1 MTATIV
7 PLFKYF
13 NKKIKGAWNMARFC
27 KDRNLFFS
35 NKDVMPGSLIANDAG
50 KRKLLFFRRS
60 DYRQS
65 CMIINLE
72 EMENCS
78 IVREYNAIDAGELK
92 HKKLHKFL
100 RSICLHL
107 HFKNQTQP
115 ITIPFYESGFGN
127 DQDIESLE
135 IKANK
140 WKLIL
145 SKMLPL
151 KIA

>member
-1 MTATIV
+1 MTTTIV
-7 PLFKYF
+7 PLFTYL
-13 NKKIKGAWNMARFC
+13 NKKIKGAWNMTRFG

-35 NKDVMPGSLIANDAG
+35 NKDVLSGSVIANDAR

-72 EMENCS
+72 ELENCS
-78 IVREYNAIDAGELK
+78 VVRQYNEINAGELK
-92 HKKLHKFL
+92 HKKLHRFL
-100 RSICLHL
+100 KSIYLKL
-107 HFKNQTQP
+107 HFKNQTQ
-115 ITIPFYESGFGN
+115 TVAIPFYESGFSS
-127 DQDIESLE
+127 DQDIERLE

-145 SKMLPL
+145 SKTLP
-151 KIA
+151 IRIG